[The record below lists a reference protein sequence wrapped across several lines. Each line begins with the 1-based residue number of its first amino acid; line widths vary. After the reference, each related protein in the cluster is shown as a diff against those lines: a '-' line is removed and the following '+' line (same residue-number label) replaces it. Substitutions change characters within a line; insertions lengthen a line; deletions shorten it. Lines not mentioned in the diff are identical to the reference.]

1 MVSNPKNAKASKKV
15 AATPLEPVETR
26 EAHAPESRAKKAN
39 CSTDSA
45 FWGLLLVTVGGLLL
59 VDNLDIMHVDWMNV
73 WRLWPLAIV
82 AAGLSLLSR
91 RSWLWR
97 CASFVFI
104 IGSIAAVI
112 FIGTG
117 GFVPTQLGGTQSS
130 QQVQRE
136 KGVARAD
143 VTLDA
148 GASKL
153 VIGSHERDAIVN
165 AAITG
170 DTLGLKDT
178 SSRVGD
184 TQFVRL
190 RTERREGWFSLKQ
203 TPWDVTFT
211 NSLPLKVRIEA
222 GASSVDAD
230 FSRTKL
236 EDLTLDS
243 GASAV
248 RLVLGEKTTMQHVRI
263 DSGASSVTVRVPKHS
278 GIKLEIDGG
287 ITSKDVANL
296 TKVDGEKYQSDNYDA
311 ARNKI
316 VIEAE
321 LGLASFTLERY

>member
-1 MVSNPKNAKASKKV
+1 MVSNAKTPKNPKKSV
-15 AATPLEPVETR
+15 DTPREPVEV
-26 EAHAPESRAKKAN
+26 EEVHAPESHAKRASCN
-39 CSTDSA
+39 TDSA

-59 VDNLDIMHVDWMNV
+59 VDNLDIVHVDWMNV
-73 WRLWPLAIV
+73 WRLWPLAII
-82 AAGLSLLSR
+82 ATGLSLLSR

-97 CASFVFI
+97 SASFVFI
-104 IGSIAAVI
+104 VGSLAAVV

-117 GFVPTQLGGTQSS
+117 GFVPIQLGGVEHS

-136 KGVARAD
+136 KGVERAD

-153 VIGSHERDAIVN
+153 VIGAHERDAIVD

-170 DTLGLKDT
+170 DTFGLKDT
-178 SSRVGD
+178 SSREGG

-190 RTERREGWFSLKQ
+190 RAERREGWFSLRQ

-236 EDLTLDS
+236 EDLTLES

-248 RLVLGEKTTMQHVRI
+248 RLVLGEKMTRQKVRI

-296 TKVDGEKYQSDNYDA
+296 TKVDDEKYQSDNYGS

-316 VIEAE
+316 DIEAD